1 MIFFHGGNHGNLRI
15 VTGNAAEYFRT
26 GKCHGDTY
34 DASDINIIKYQA
46 QGIADG
52 PGMKLIE

>member
-15 VTGNAAEYFRT
+15 VTGDAAEYFRT
-26 GKCHGDTY
+26 GKCHSHT
-34 DASDINIIKYQA
+34 ANVSDINIIKYRA
-46 QGIADG
+46 QSLADG